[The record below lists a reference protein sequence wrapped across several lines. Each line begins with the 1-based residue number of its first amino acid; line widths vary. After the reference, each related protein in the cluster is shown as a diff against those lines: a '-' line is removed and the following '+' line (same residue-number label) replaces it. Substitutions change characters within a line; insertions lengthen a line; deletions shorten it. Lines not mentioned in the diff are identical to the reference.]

1 MTLYKLGSRGKEVEQ
16 IQQKLKDAGLYAGP
30 IDGEFGGG
38 TRSAV
43 MTFQARN
50 KLEVDGIVGPATW
63 QVLFAGAI
71 VTLYKLGSRG
81 IEVEQIQ
88 QKLKDAK
95 LYAGPIDGEFG
106 GGTRSAVMTFQAR
119 NGLDVDGIVGPNT
132 WRALFAGAIVEPALS
147 ARSLDYKCL
156 ALTGSFENGVG
167 IPECFAGISGDF
179 DGQGIS
185 FGALQWCFGQGS
197 LQPLL
202 KEMAANHTE
211 TMRTIFQDRY
221 QELIDALNSPHV
233 ELMNFARSIQD
244 PVKYFL
250 YEPWRGMF
258 RTLGRSGEF
267 QQIEL
272 HHAAQKYRTALG
284 MAGTYNLGSERAVAL
299 MFDVATQNGSIRNR
313 TGERIRDGYNALDTT
328 LSKDDL
334 EVARMQVVAN
344 CAAEASLPRWIEDVR
359 RRKLCIANGRG
370 VVHGTDYDIEAQFGI
385 RLARI

>member
-1 MTLYKLGSRGKEVEQ
+1 VTVYKLGSRGKEVEQ
-16 IQQKLKDAGLYAGP
+16 IQQKLKDAGLYSGP
-30 IDGEFGGG
+30 IDGEYGGG

-43 MTFQARN
+43 MAFQARN
-50 KLEVDGIVGPATW
+50 KLEADGIVGPATW
-63 QVLFAGAI
+63 Q
-71 VTLYKLGSRG
+71 
-81 IEVEQIQ
+81 
-88 QKLKDAK
+88 
-95 LYAGPIDGEFG
+95 
-106 GGTRSAVMTFQAR
+106 
-119 NGLDVDGIVGPNT
+119 
-132 WRALFAGAIVEPALS
+132 ALFAGAIVKPSLS
-147 ARSLDYKCL
+147 ARPLDYRCL

-202 KEMAANHTE
+202 KEMAAQHAD

-221 QELIDALNSPHV
+221 QELIDALNSPQV

-258 RTLGRSGEF
+258 RALGRSDEF

-272 HHAAQKYRTALG
+272 HHAAQKYQAALG
-284 MAGTYNLGSERAVAL
+284 MTRTYSLGSERAVAL
-299 MFDVATQNGSIRNR
+299 MFDIATQNGSIRDK
-313 TGERIRDGYNALDTT
+313 TGARIREGYGALDTS
-328 LSKDDL
+328 LPGDNV

-344 CAAEASLPRWIEDVR
+344 CVAEASLPRWTEDVR

-385 RLARI
+385 RLARTWQAKRTPTLQRPGDSEA